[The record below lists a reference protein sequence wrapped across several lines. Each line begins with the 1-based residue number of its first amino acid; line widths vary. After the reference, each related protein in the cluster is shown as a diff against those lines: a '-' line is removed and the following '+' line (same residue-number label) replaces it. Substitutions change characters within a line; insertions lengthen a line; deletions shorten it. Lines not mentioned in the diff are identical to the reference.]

1 MDLSVISSK
10 LEQLTTPKGGGSG
23 QNTDRSQFFWKAQLG
38 KQQIRVVPSLLNKDN
53 PFQEVY
59 FHYGIGNR
67 TMISPINFGEKDP
80 IVEFA
85 KELRKTSEPENWRL
99 AKKLE
104 PKMRVFAPVV
114 VRGEEEKGARYWE
127 FGKQIY
133 QELLSLANDEDI
145 GDFTDT
151 SNGFDMTVE
160 VIQGN
165 PYPQTSVRVKP
176 KQTPLSDN
184 NDLVDKWTTDQP
196 ELFKYF
202 KKYSYDEMKEALAGF
217 LNPEESQESTPLDTA
232 KPSNDSSD
240 IINGNPLPND
250 VEVKVKGENFGLNVK
265 KKETISDDEFDDL
278 FGN

>member
-10 LEQLTTPKGGGSG
+10 LEQLTTPKGGGAG
-23 QNTDRSQFFWKAQLG
+23 QKTDRSQFFWKAQLG
-38 KQQIRVVPSLLNKDN
+38 KQQVRVVPSVLNKDN

-104 PKMRVFAPVV
+104 PKMRVFAPVI

-151 SNGFDMTVE
+151 NQGFDMTVE
-160 VIQGN
+160 VVQGN

-184 NDLVDKWTTDQP
+184 SDSIDTWTTDQP

-217 LNPEESQESTPLDTA
+217 LNPEETQESTPLDTA
-232 KPSNDSSD
+232 KPSSSD
-240 IINGNPLPND
+240 DIRTGSPFPGD
-250 VEVKVKGENFGLNVK
+250 VEVKVKSENFGLNVK
-265 KKETISDDEFDDL
+265 KKETISADEFDDL
-278 FGN
+278 FDN

>member
-23 QNTDRSQFFWKAQLG
+23 QKMDRSQYFWKAQLG
-38 KQQIRVVPSLLNKDN
+38 KQQIRVVPSVLNKDN

-160 VIQGN
+160 VVQGN

-176 KQTPLSDN
+176 KQTPLSDD
-184 NDLVDKWTTDQP
+184 NDAVEKWTTEQP

-232 KPSNDSSD
+232 NSSNSSD
-240 IINGNPLPND
+240 DIRTGNPLPND
-250 VEVKVKGENFGLNVK
+250 VETKVKGENFGLNVK
-265 KKETISDDEFDDL
+265 KKETISADEFDDL
-278 FGN
+278 FDN

>member
-10 LEQLTTPKGGGSG
+10 LEQLTTPKGGGAG
-23 QNTDRSQFFWKAQLG
+23 QKTDRSQYFWKAQLG
-38 KQQIRVVPSLLNKDN
+38 KQQIRVVPSVLNKDN

-104 PKMRVFAPVV
+104 PKMRVFAPVI

-160 VIQGN
+160 VVQGN
-165 PYPQTSVRVKP
+165 PYPQTAIRVKP
-176 KQTPLSDN
+176 KQTPLSDD
-184 NDLVDKWTTDQP
+184 NDAVEKWTTEQP

-217 LNPEESQESTPLDTA
+217 LNPEETQESTPLDTA
-232 KPSNDSSD
+232 KPSNDSDD
-240 IINGNPLPND
+240 IRTGNPLPND
-250 VEVKVKGENFGLNVK
+250 VETKVKGENFGLNVK
-265 KKETISDDEFDDL
+265 KKETISADEFDNL
-278 FGN
+278 FDN

>member
-10 LEQLTTPKGGGSG
+10 LEQLTTPKGGGAG
-23 QNTDRSQFFWKAQLG
+23 QKTDRSQYFWKAQLG
-38 KQQIRVVPSLLNKDN
+38 KQQIRVVPSVLNKDN

-104 PKMRVFAPVV
+104 PKMRVFAPVI

-160 VIQGN
+160 VVQGN

-176 KQTPLSDN
+176 KQTPLSDD
-184 NDLVDKWTTDQP
+184 NDAVEKWTTEQP

-217 LNPEESQESTPLDTA
+217 LNPEEAQESTPLDTA
-232 KPSNDSSD
+232 NSSNSSD
-240 IINGNPLPND
+240 DIRTGNPLPND
-250 VEVKVKGENFGLNVK
+250 VETKVKGENFGLNVK
-265 KKETISDDEFDDL
+265 KKETISADEFDDL
-278 FGN
+278 FDN

>member
-10 LEQLTTPKGGGSG
+10 LEQLTTPKGGGAG
-23 QNTDRSQFFWKAQLG
+23 QKTDRSQYFWKAQLG
-38 KQQIRVVPSLLNKDN
+38 KQQIRVVPSVLNKDN

-104 PKMRVFAPVV
+104 PKMRVFAPVI

-160 VIQGN
+160 VVQGN

-176 KQTPLSDN
+176 KQTPLSDDN
-184 NDLVDKWTTDQP
+184 NLVDTWTTEQP

-202 KKYSYDEMKEALAGF
+202 KKYSYDEMKEALASF

-232 KPSNDSSD
+232 NSSNSSD
-240 IINGNPLPND
+240 DIRTGNPLPND
-250 VEVKVKGENFGLNVK
+250 VETKVKGENFGLNVK
-265 KKETISDDEFDDL
+265 KKETISADEFDDL
-278 FGN
+278 FDN

>member
-23 QNTDRSQFFWKAQLG
+23 QKTDRSQFFWKAQLG
-38 KQQIRVVPSLLNKDN
+38 KQQIRVVPSVLNKDN

-104 PKMRVFAPVV
+104 PKMRVFAPVI

-160 VIQGN
+160 VVQGN

-176 KQTPLSDN
+176 KQTPLSDDN
-184 NDLVDKWTTDQP
+184 NLVDTWTTEQP

-232 KPSNDSSD
+232 NSSNSSD
-240 IINGNPLPND
+240 DIRTGNPLPNN
-250 VEVKVKGENFGLNVK
+250 VETKVKGENFGLNVK
-265 KKETISDDEFDDL
+265 KKETISADEFDDL
-278 FGN
+278 FDN

>member
-10 LEQLTTPKGGGSG
+10 LEQLTTPKGGGAG
-23 QNTDRSQFFWKAQLG
+23 QKTDRSQYFWKAQLG
-38 KQQIRVVPSLLNKDN
+38 KQQIRVVPSVLNKDN

-104 PKMRVFAPVV
+104 PKMRVFAPVI

-160 VIQGN
+160 VVQGN

-176 KQTPLSDN
+176 KQTPLSDD
-184 NDLVDKWTTDQP
+184 NDAVEKWTTEQP

-202 KKYSYDEMKEALAGF
+202 KKYSYDEMKAALAGF

-232 KPSNDSSD
+232 NSSNSSD
-240 IINGNPLPND
+240 DIRTGNPLPND
-250 VEVKVKGENFGLNVK
+250 VETKVKGENFGLNVK
-265 KKETISDDEFDDL
+265 KKETISADEFDDL
-278 FGN
+278 FDN

>member
-23 QNTDRSQFFWKAQLG
+23 QKMDRSQYFWKAQLG
-38 KQQIRVVPSLLNKDN
+38 KQQIRVVPSVVNKDN

-160 VIQGN
+160 VVQGN

-176 KQTPLSDN
+176 KQTPLSDD
-184 NDLVDKWTTDQP
+184 NDAVEKWTTEQP

-232 KPSNDSSD
+232 KPSSGADD
-240 IINGNPLPND
+240 IRNGNPLPND
-250 VEVKVKGENFGLNVK
+250 VETKGANFGLNVK
-265 KKETISDDEFDDL
+265 KKETISADEFDDL
-278 FGN
+278 FDN

>member
-1 MDLSVISSK
+1 MDLSVISNK
-10 LEQLTTPKGGGSG
+10 IEQLTTPKGGGTS
-23 QNTDRSQFFWKAQLG
+23 QKTDRTQYFWKAQLG
-38 KQQIRVVPSLLNKDN
+38 KQQIRIVPSLLNKDN

-80 IVEFA
+80 IVEFSN
-85 KELRKTSEPENWRL
+85 ELRKTSEPENWRL

-114 VRGEEEKGARYWE
+114 VRGEEHKGVRYWE

-160 VIQGN
+160 VAQGN
-165 PYPQTSVRVKP
+165 PYPQTSIRVKP
-176 KQTPLSDN
+176 KQTPLSGDN
-184 NDLVDKWTTDQP
+184 DFVDKALKNQP

-217 LNPEESQESTPLDTA
+217 LNPEESQESTLTSSQSITNDNPLSSTTEVKDDNYSLNI
-232 KPSNDSSD
+232 KNKEIISND
-240 IINGNPLPND
+240 
-250 VEVKVKGENFGLNVK
+250 
-265 KKETISDDEFDDL
+265 EFKDL
-278 FGN
+278 FDN

>member
-23 QNTDRSQFFWKAQLG
+23 QKTYRSQFFWKAQLG
-38 KQQIRVVPSLLNKDN
+38 KQQIRVVPSVLNKDN

-104 PKMRVFAPVV
+104 PKMRVFAPVI

-160 VIQGN
+160 VVQGN

-176 KQTPLSDN
+176 KQTPLSDD
-184 NDLVDKWTTDQP
+184 NDAVEKWTTEQP

-232 KPSNDSSD
+232 KPSSSD
-240 IINGNPLPND
+240 DIRTGSPFPGD

-265 KKETISDDEFDDL
+265 KKETISADKFDDL
-278 FGN
+278 FNN

>member
-104 PKMRVFAPVV
+104 PKMRVFAPVI

-151 SNGFDMTVE
+151 NQGFDMTVE
-160 VIQGN
+160 VVQGN

-184 NDLVDKWTTDQP
+184 SDSIDTWTTDQP

-217 LNPEESQESTPLDTA
+217 LNPEETQESTPLDTA
-232 KPSNDSSD
+232 KPSSSD
-240 IINGNPLPND
+240 DIRTGSPFPGD
-250 VEVKVKGENFGLNVK
+250 VEVKVKSENFGLNVK
-265 KKETISDDEFDDL
+265 KKETISADEFDDL
-278 FGN
+278 FDN

>member
-10 LEQLTTPKGGGSG
+10 LEQLTTPKGGGAG
-23 QNTDRSQFFWKAQLG
+23 QKTDRSQYFWKAQLG
-38 KQQIRVVPSLLNKDN
+38 KQQIRVVPSVLNKDN

-160 VIQGN
+160 VVQGN

-176 KQTPLSDN
+176 KQTPLSDD
-184 NDLVDKWTTDQP
+184 NDAVEKWTTEQP

-232 KPSNDSSD
+232 NSSNSSD
-240 IINGNPLPND
+240 DIRTGNPLPND
-250 VEVKVKGENFGLNVK
+250 VETKGANFGLNVK
-265 KKETISDDEFDDL
+265 KKETISADEFDDL
-278 FGN
+278 FDN

>member
-10 LEQLTTPKGGGSG
+10 LEQLTTPKGGGAG
-23 QNTDRSQFFWKAQLG
+23 QKTDRSQFFWKAQLG
-38 KQQIRVVPSLLNKDN
+38 KQQIRVVPSVLNKDN

-104 PKMRVFAPVV
+104 PKMRVFAPVI

-160 VIQGN
+160 VVQGN

-176 KQTPLSDN
+176 KQTPLSDDN
-184 NDLVDKWTTDQP
+184 NFVDTWTTEQP

-232 KPSNDSSD
+232 NSSNSSD
-240 IINGNPLPND
+240 DIRTGNPLPND
-250 VEVKVKGENFGLNVK
+250 VETKVKGENFGLNVK
-265 KKETISDDEFDDL
+265 KKETISADEFDDL
-278 FGN
+278 FDN

>member
-10 LEQLTTPKGGGSG
+10 LEQLTTPKGGGAG
-23 QNTDRSQFFWKAQLG
+23 QKTDRSQFFWKAQLG
-38 KQQIRVVPSLLNKDN
+38 KQQIRVVPSVLNKDN

-104 PKMRVFAPVV
+104 PKMRVFAPVI

-160 VIQGN
+160 VVQGN

-176 KQTPLSDN
+176 KQTPLSDD
-184 NDLVDKWTTDQP
+184 NDAVEKWTTEQP

-232 KPSNDSSD
+232 NSSNSSD
-240 IINGNPLPND
+240 DIRNGNPLPND
-250 VEVKVKGENFGLNVK
+250 VETKVKGENFGLNVK
-265 KKETISDDEFDDL
+265 KKETISADEFDDL
-278 FGN
+278 FDN

>member
-10 LEQLTTPKGGGSG
+10 LEQLTTPKGGGAG
-23 QNTDRSQFFWKAQLG
+23 QKTDRSQYFWKAQLG
-38 KQQIRVVPSLLNKDN
+38 KQQIRVVPSVLNKDN

-104 PKMRVFAPVV
+104 PKMRVFAPVI

-160 VIQGN
+160 VVQGN

-176 KQTPLSDN
+176 KQTPLSDDN
-184 NDLVDKWTTDQP
+184 NLVDTWTTEQP

-202 KKYSYDEMKEALAGF
+202 KKYSYDEMKAALAGF

-232 KPSNDSSD
+232 NSSNSSD
-240 IINGNPLPND
+240 DIRTGNPLPNN
-250 VEVKVKGENFGLNVK
+250 VETKVKGENFGLNVK
-265 KKETISDDEFDDL
+265 KKETISADEFDDL
-278 FGN
+278 FDN

>member
-10 LEQLTTPKGGGSG
+10 LEQLTTPQGQGSG
-23 QNTDRSQFFWKAQLG
+23 QKMDRSQYFWKAQLG
-38 KQQIRVVPSLLNKDN
+38 KQQIRFVPSLVNKDN

-114 VRGEEEKGARYWE
+114 VRGEEGKGVRYWE

-176 KQTPLSDN
+176 KQTPVSSDATQA
-184 NDLVDKWTTDQP
+184 DTWVKEQP

-202 KKYSYDEMKEALAGF
+202 KKYSYDEMKAALSGF
-217 LNPEESQESTPLDTA
+217 LNPEDGAEDTSQNSTPLDSATP
-232 KPSNDSSD
+232 KTNSIMD
-240 IINGNPLPND
+240 GNPNATD
-250 VEVKVKGENFGLNVK
+250 VQVKGENFGLNVK
-265 KKETISDDEFDDL
+265 KKETFSEDEFEDL
-278 FGN
+278 FK

>member
-10 LEQLTTPKGGGSG
+10 LEQLTTPQGSGSG
-23 QNTDRSQFFWKAQLG
+23 QKIDRSQYFWKASIG
-38 KQQIRVVPSLLNKDN
+38 KQQIRIVPSVVNKDN

-104 PKMRVFAPVV
+104 PKMRVFAPVI
-114 VRGEEEKGARYWE
+114 VRGEESKGTRYWE
-127 FGKQIY
+127 FGKSIY

-160 VIQGN
+160 VVQGN

-176 KQTPLSDN
+176 KQTSLSDD
-184 NDLVDKWTTDQP
+184 NDLVEKWTTEQP

-202 KKYSYDEMKEALAGF
+202 KKYSYDEMKAALAGF

-232 KPSNDSSD
+232 NSSNSSD
-240 IINGNPLPND
+240 DIRTGNPLPND
-250 VEVKVKGENFGLNVK
+250 VETKVKGENFGLNVK
-265 KKETISDDEFDDL
+265 KKETISADEFDDL
-278 FGN
+278 FDN